1 MSASQPHNARP
12 LSRPP
17 KEYLVFALDVP
28 TLSDVNHY
36 IKLVGNQVGTIKI
49 GLELFVREGRPVI
62 DVVRDNCDARIFL
75 DLKLHDIPATV
86 NRAMKNIA
94 AMNVDWV
101 TVHCAGQK
109 DMLKA
114 AVDGAGDK
122 VSVLGVTVLT
132 SMSAD
137 DLKVDGF
144 AAEFTDD
151 LSRLVL
157 QRAAISKLCG
167 CKGIICSPLEAG
179 RIKKELGAD
188 FLAVTPGI
196 RLSDNRISGDDQR
209 RAATPANAIQN
220 GADHLVIGR
229 PIRDAAD
236 PVAAI
241 AAICEE
247 IASVI

>member
-1 MSASQPHNARP
+1 MSATDPHSNR
-12 LSRPP
+12 LP
-17 KEYLVFALDVP
+17 KDYLVFALDVP
-28 TLSDVNHY
+28 TLANAQNYV
-36 IKLVGNQVGTIKI
+36 KRVGHQVGTIKI
-49 GLELFVREGRPVI
+49 GLELFLREGRPVI
-62 DVVRDNCDARIFL
+62 DFVRDNCNARIFL

-109 DMLKA
+109 EMLKA
-114 AVDGAGDK
+114 AVDGAEDK

-137 DLKVDGF
+137 DLKADGF
-144 AAEFTDD
+144 AKEITDD

-157 QRAAISKLCG
+157 QRAATAKDSG

-179 RIKKELGAD
+179 RIKKELGKD
-188 FLAVTPGI
+188 FLTVTPGI
-196 RLSDNRISGDDQR
+196 RLSDNTVAGDDQR
-209 RAATPANAIQN
+209 RAATPAAAIQN

-241 AAICEE
+241 ATICEE
-247 IASVI
+247 ITAADDKK